1 MAFLICLSAFFPAD
15 SRSHGTLLR
24 AIFLRSMAFFSTDN
38 PFSEKLLSILE
49 EAWDKFPWLA
59 RNQIAVTGLIYEPPY
74 CVNTGG
80 AISVEDFWTI
90 PLQGFSYRGVEPIYP
105 ASVIKLF
112 YLVACHEW
120 MERGMVPERE
130 ETRRALKDMIVDSS
144 NDATGYVVDLLT
156 GTTSGPSLPPEP
168 FETWKRQ
175 RNLINRY
182 FQSWGWVELEA
193 LNANQKTWGDGPYG
207 RENDFYGVNREN
219 RNMLS
224 TEGTA
229 RLLHSIVGG
238 VAVNASRSQSMMD
251 SMLRSLDPELLKA
264 DPENQV
270 TGFIGDGLGLDANVW
285 SKAGWTSQTRHDA
298 AYVELPG
305 KAPYLL
311 VVFTE
316 GKTASQSEE
325 LIPFISGKVA
335 DWVPNKVAE

>member
-1 MAFLICLSAFFPAD
+1 
-15 SRSHGTLLR
+15 
-24 AIFLRSMAFFSTDN
+24 MAFFSTDN
-38 PFSEKLLSILE
+38 SYAHHLQETLNQ
-49 EAWDKFPWLA
+49 AWEKFPWLLQ
-59 RNQIAVTGLIYEPPY
+59 NQIAVTGFVYEPPY

-80 AISVEDFWTI
+80 AISPEDFWQVTI
-90 PLQGFSYRGVEPIYP
+90 QGFSYRGVEPIYP

-120 MERGMVPERE
+120 LEKGMLPASE
-130 ETRRALKDMIVDSS
+130 ETDRALKDMIVDSS
-144 NDATGYVVDLLT
+144 NDATGYILDILT

-175 RNLINRY
+175 RNLINQY
-182 FQSWGWVELEA
+182 FQRWGWSELA
-193 LNANQKTWGDGPYG
+193 PLNANQKTWGDGPYG
-207 RENDFYGVNREN
+207 RENDFVGVNREN
-219 RNMLS
+219 RNKLS

-238 VAVNASRSQSMMD
+238 VAVTSARSQMMMD
-251 SMLRSLDPELLKA
+251 SMRRSLDPELLKA

-270 TGFIGDGLGLDANVW
+270 TGFIGDGLGLEAKVW

-305 KAPYLL
+305 KAPYIL

-316 GKTASQSEE
+316 GPQASQSEA
-325 LIPFISGKVA
+325 LIPFISRQVA
-335 DWVPNKVAE
+335 DFVPNAG